1 MIIIPRII
9 EWRTW
14 EEYDKYS
21 KQKITKGVARV
32 DYSTSDDVLEANV
45 RSIYNNFHE
54 KVNAVVKKMKVSSAS
69 ELPGEVMKKF
79 QNDLA
84 GDLRE
89 AYGKDRND
97 ASYKVPL
104 RSVDMVKACE
114 RLGFSTDDHG
124 WEQVVLNA
132 IEVGDI

>member
-1 MIIIPRII
+1 MRRIPRII

-14 EEYDKYS
+14 EEYDKYN
-21 KQKITKGVARV
+21 KVKVLKGVARV
-32 DYSTSDDVLEANV
+32 DYSTSEDTLEVNV
-45 RSIYNNFHE
+45 RSVYSNFHS
-54 KVNAVVKKMKVSSAS
+54 KVNVVMRKMNLESTT
-69 ELPGEVMKKF
+69 EIPREVMWKL

-89 AYGKDRND
+89 VYGKDRND

-114 RLGFSTDDHG
+114 RLGFSTDDPG
-124 WEQVVLNA
+124 WEQIVINA